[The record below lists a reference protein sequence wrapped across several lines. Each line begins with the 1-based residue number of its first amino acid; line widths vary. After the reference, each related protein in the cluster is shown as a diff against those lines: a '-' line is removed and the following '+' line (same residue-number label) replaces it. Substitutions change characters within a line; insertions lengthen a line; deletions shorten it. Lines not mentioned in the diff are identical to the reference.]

1 MKGNDLT
8 VSISGKME
16 LSPEPSIKG
25 HFLDHDF
32 GDSKH
37 AMLAGDILSHEIGDT
52 YVDHTE
58 MSPAEQWTRI
68 VEALKYHGFEV
79 SIEEQ
84 K

>member
-8 VSISGKME
+8 VSISGKMH
-16 LSPEPSIKG
+16 LSEPSIEA
-25 HFLDHDF
+25 HFLEHDF
-32 GDSKH
+32 GDNKH
-37 AMLAGDILSHEIGDT
+37 AMLAGNILSHEIGDT

-68 VEALKYHGFEV
+68 VEALEYHGFEV